1 MEFLKIS
8 FELIVGFFAL
18 LILTR
23 VLGKTTLSQIT
34 AFDFISAVIL
44 GELVGNA
51 MFDEQ
56 IGLSKILFGVV
67 LWGSLIYITEMI
79 TQKFRKSRSFLEGGP
94 TVVVYK
100 GKIDYGQ
107 LKKARLDLDQL
118 MQLMRAKDV
127 FSIQDVFHAI
137 LETDGTLSVM
147 KKESNK
153 KDYQNPPPLP
163 ITLIL
168 DGEVISENLSYIGWD
183 EKRLWEE
190 MKKQKVKKIQD
201 VLIAEWT
208 ENQPLYVQLY
218 EKTNHPSQ

>member
-107 LKKARLDLDQL
+107 LKKL
-118 MQLMRAKDV
+118 
-127 FSIQDVFHAI
+127 
-137 LETDGTLSVM
+137 
-147 KKESNK
+147 
-153 KDYQNPPPLP
+153 
-163 ITLIL
+163 
-168 DGEVISENLSYIGWD
+168 
-183 EKRLWEE
+183 
-190 MKKQKVKKIQD
+190 
-201 VLIAEWT
+201 VLI
-208 ENQPLYVQLY
+208 
-218 EKTNHPSQ
+218 